1 MNFKIVIPMYNV
13 EEWVERTVSSI
24 VNQNYENFRCVF
36 IDDCSTDK
44 TASIVS
50 KLIEGDSRCSLLVNE
65 NRQLALS
72 NIYKGF
78 EFLNCDDED
87 VLLTVDGD
95 DWLDGENVL
104 DILKDAYEK
113 TNCLLTYGNYTTWPE
128 GFYQPLSNFPRHV
141 IENNSFRNYDWV
153 SSSLRTYKYKLW
165 KNIKKE
171 DLIDDDGDFYKMAWD
186 LAFMFP
192 MLEMAGDRI
201 HHLQK
206 PVYIYNRNNPLNDNK
221 VDVKLQLRTE
231 KKIRDKKPYGRI
243 PD

>member
-24 VNQNYENFRCVF
+24 VNQNYKNFRCVF

-113 TNCLLTYGNYTTWPE
+113 TNCLLTYGNYTTCLK
-128 GFYQPLSNFPRHV
+128 GFYQALSNFPRHV

-165 KNIKKE
+165 KNIKRRF
-171 DLIDDDGDFYKMAWD
+171 D
-186 LAFMFP
+186 
-192 MLEMAGDRI
+192 
-201 HHLQK
+201 
-206 PVYIYNRNNPLNDNK
+206 
-221 VDVKLQLRTE
+221 
-231 KKIRDKKPYGRI
+231 
-243 PD
+243 